1 MSSFNA
7 KTISRAANW
16 SPITA
21 APRAAKAFRS
31 FSTDGAST
39 TSMGSRPF
47 PQKLLKIRS
56 MTFCWSIA
64 VSLSTKILE
73 TRWPVVPEEVMV
85 LNTAPRSTLKRS
97 NSLNSRTGKKGMSAG
112 VLTFDSS

>member
-1 MSSFNA
+1 MRT
-7 KTISRAANW
+7 KTISRAANC
-16 SPITA
+16 SPRMA
-21 APRAAKAFRS
+21 APLAVKDFRS
-31 FSTDGAST
+31 FSTAGVST

-47 PQKLLKIRS
+47 PQKSPRMRS
-56 MTFCWSIA
+56 ITFCWSMA

-85 LNTAPRSTLKRS
+85 LKTSSRPMLRRS

-112 VLTFDSS
+112 VFTWDSS